1 MATAN
6 EVIKGAFNN
15 LAIYSPTDSVGAD
28 DADAALTKLNDYLNG
43 LNARGCV
50 FESVALTLT
59 DPVPT
64 SDQNL
69 GDLKWALAKYMAPM
83 WGKVL
88 EGDALRM
95 ASTAER
101 RFIAANTVLLPAKA
115 DGGLLNMPGQR
126 TWW

>member
-6 EVIKGAFNN
+6 DIVKGAFNN
-15 LAIYSPTDSVGAD
+15 LAIYSPTDSVGDD

-50 FESVALTLT
+50 FESVALSLSDTV
-59 DPVPT
+59 PV
-64 SDQNL
+64 SDQNI

-88 EGDALRM
+88 EGDTLRM

-101 RFIAANTVLLPAKA
+101 RFIAANTVLLPTSA

-126 TWW
+126 SWW